1 MVVAVV
7 EDSPEVEAVLLQEGE
22 EVSEEEVHQ
31 EEAEDFPHEVVVV
44 EASEAEEEDSSFFSS
59 YYSISFIS
67 TCSPLYYQMRLCF
80 PTLSTLV

>member
-59 YYSISFIS
+59 YSISFIS